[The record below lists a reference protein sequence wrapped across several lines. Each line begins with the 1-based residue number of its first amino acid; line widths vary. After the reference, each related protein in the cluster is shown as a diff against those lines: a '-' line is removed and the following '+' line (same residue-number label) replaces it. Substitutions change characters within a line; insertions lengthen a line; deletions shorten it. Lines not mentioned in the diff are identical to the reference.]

1 MASSGV
7 VSDERGR
14 GVSAIW
20 LIAPALI
27 VLAIGLVTPTKALFP
42 DQGDVNLYLEK
53 AHTFASGGVPYR
65 DFPFEYPPLAILPMV
80 VPYLLAAPFGQVTL
94 DLYKVLFAG
103 SEAILLGLL
112 GLVLGRIV
120 RGGGSAIPGASERE
134 LAGRLLLL
142 TMGAALALTWRYDL
156 FPALL
161 LIAGLAAALDGRP
174 AAAGLAVALGTLA
187 KLFPVAAL
195 PALISRW
202 LAPVDPRPVARSLGT
217 FALVTVLVL
226 GPFLLLAGRDALAFV
241 GYQTARGLE
250 IESIGGG
257 LAVLAGLVSGQPP
270 ELSFGF
276 SAVNVE
282 GSLAGSILR
291 MLPVATAAAFGLLAV
306 VGWRRIRTD
315 VAAVGRVRPVTVSTL
330 TAASV
335 LVLLVTSKVYSIQ
348 YVVWLVPLVALLPRP
363 QFWLAAVCVGLT
375 MPIHP
380 ILFAALVR
388 QEALPILVLVVR
400 NAMVVGLTA
409 WVVADL
415 ARPAG
420 LEPTT
425 FRSAT

>member
-1 MASSGV
+1 MTSPGL
-7 VSDERGR
+7 VSEGRGR
-14 GVSAIW
+14 GVSPMW

-27 VLAIGLVTPTKALFP
+27 LLAVGVLTPTRSLFP

-53 AHTFASGGVPYR
+53 ARAIASGGVPYR
-65 DFPFEYPPLAILPMV
+65 DFAFEYPPLAILPMV
-80 VPYLLAAPFGQVTL
+80 VPYLLASPFGQVTL
-94 DLYKVLFAG
+94 DVYKVLFAG
-103 SEAILLGLL
+103 GEAILLGLL

-120 RGGGSAIPGASERE
+120 RGGGSAIPGSSERE
-134 LAGRLLLL
+134 LAGRLVLL

-161 LIAGLAAALDGRP
+161 LMAGIAAALDGRP
-174 AAAGLAVALGTLA
+174 AATGVAVAVGTLA

-195 PALISRW
+195 PALASRW
-202 LAPVDPRPVARSLGT
+202 LAPIDPRPVARLVAT
-217 FALVTVLVL
+217 FALVIALVL
-226 GPFLLLAGRDALAFV
+226 GPFLLFAGDDAVAFIR
-241 GYQTARGLE
+241 YQTQRGLE
-250 IESIGGG
+250 IESVGGG
-257 LAVLAGLVSGQPP
+257 LAVLAGLITGRPP

-282 GSLAGSILR
+282 GSLAPAILR
-291 MLPVATAAAFGLLAV
+291 VLPIATAAAFGLLAL
-306 VGWRRIRTD
+306 VGWRRIRAE

-363 QFWLAAVCVGLT
+363 QFWLAAVAVALT

-380 ILFAALVR
+380 VLFAALVR

-400 NAMVVGLTA
+400 NVLVVGLTA

>member
-1 MASSGV
+1 M
-7 VSDERGR
+7 SDERGR
-14 GVSAIW
+14 GVSSIW

-27 VLAIGLVTPTKALFP
+27 VLAIGVLTPTKALFP

-53 AHTFASGGVPYR
+53 ARAIASGGVPYR

-94 DLYKVLFAG
+94 NAYKVLFAG

-120 RGGGSAIPGASERE
+120 RRGGSAIPGSSERE

-161 LIAGLAAALDGRP
+161 VMAGLAAALDGRP
-174 AAAGLAVALGTLA
+174 AATGLAIAVGTLA

-195 PALISRW
+195 PALASRW
-202 LAPVDPRPVARSLGT
+202 LVPLDPRPVVRSLAT
-217 FALVTVLVL
+217 FGLAIALVL
-226 GPFLLLAGRDALAFV
+226 GPLVLLAGRDALAFV
-241 GYQTARGLE
+241 GYQVARGLE

-282 GSLAGSILR
+282 GSPAGSILR
-291 MLPVATAAAFGLLAV
+291 VLPIATIAAFGLLAV
-306 VGWRRIRTD
+306 AGWRRIRDD
-315 VAAVGRVRPVTVSTL
+315 VAAVGRVRPVTISTL

-348 YVVWLVPLVALLPRP
+348 YVVWLVPLVVLLPRR
-363 QFWLAAVCVGLT
+363 QFWLAALAVALT

-388 QEALPILVLVVR
+388 QEALPILVLVAR
-400 NAMVVGLTA
+400 NALVVVLTA

>member
-1 MASSGV
+1 MASPGLI
-7 VSDERGR
+7 SDEPGR
-14 GVSAIW
+14 GVSPVW

-27 VLAIGLVTPTKALFP
+27 VLAIGLVTPTNALFP
-42 DQGDVNLYLEK
+42 DQGDVSLYLEK
-53 AHTFASGGVPYR
+53 AHAIASGGVPYR

-94 DLYKVLFAG
+94 DVYKVLFAG

-120 RGGGSAIPGASERE
+120 RRGGSAIPGSSERE

-161 LIAGLAAALDGRP
+161 LTTGLAAALDGP
-174 AAAGLAVALGTLA
+174 PVATGLAIAVGTLA

-195 PALISRW
+195 PALASRW
-202 LAPVDPRPVARSLGT
+202 MAPIDPRQVARLLVT
-217 FALVTVLVL
+217 FALVTALVM
-226 GPFLLLAGRDALAFV
+226 GPLLLFAGGDALAFV
-241 GYQTARGLE
+241 GYQAARGLE

-270 ELSFGF
+270 SLSFGF
-276 SAVNVE
+276 SAVDVE
-282 GSLAGSILR
+282 GSLAAAMLR
-291 MLPVATAAAFGLLAV
+291 VLPLVTVAAFGLLAA
-306 VGWRRIRTD
+306 VGWRRIRVD
-315 VAAVGRVRPVTVSTL
+315 VAAVGRVRRVTVSTL

-348 YVVWLVPLVALLPRP
+348 YVVWLVPLVTLLPRP
-363 QFWLAAVCVGLT
+363 QFWLAALAVALT

-388 QEALPILVLVVR
+388 QEALPILVLVAR
-400 NAMVVGLTA
+400 NALVVVLTA
-409 WVVADL
+409 WVVTDL